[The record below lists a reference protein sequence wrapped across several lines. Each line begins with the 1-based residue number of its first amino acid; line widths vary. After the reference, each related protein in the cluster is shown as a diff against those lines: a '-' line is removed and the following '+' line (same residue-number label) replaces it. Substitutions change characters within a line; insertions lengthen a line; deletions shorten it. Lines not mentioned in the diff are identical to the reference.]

1 MIIEVIVEKQNI
13 LLLNIFKFNNGLE
26 IVICRL
32 TKMPMMIKLIK
43 SEQRTIGLEKHK
55 ALSQN
60 LM

>member
-43 SEQRTIGLEKHK
+43 SEQKNNWVRKT
-55 ALSQN
+55 
-60 LM
+60 

>member
-43 SEQRTIGLEKHK
+43 TEQKEQLG
-55 ALSQN
+55 
-60 LM
+60 